1 VAVEPT
7 PLAASNPRVSSLRR
21 LTGRRK
27 ARIEAGLFVIEG
39 PVALGELLAA
49 GTTLEEVYVDVDA
62 WAGADDNSA
71 LVTAVTLA
79 SAAGTPVWGI
89 ASEVF
94 ARVSDTATPQG
105 VLAVAPRRVV
115 DLDAMTAL
123 DGPILVLVDIGD
135 PGNAG
140 TLVRAAE
147 AAGAAGVVFAG
158 SSTDAFGPKTVR
170 AAAGSLMRLPVA
182 EIPDVEGLVAD
193 LLDAGRIVFAT
204 VVEDGAAPE
213 DLDLEGSPVV
223 LVGSES
229 HGLDRALVERCTGTV
244 TIPMNLD
251 VESINAAVA
260 GAVVLFEAARQR
272 RVAGKQ
278 LPSSN

>member
-1 VAVEPT
+1 M
-7 PLAASNPRVSSLRR
+7 AASNPRVSSLRR

-49 GTTLEEVYVDVDA
+49 RIELDEVYVDVDA
-62 WAGADDNSA
+62 WNGADDNSA

-79 SAAGTPVWGI
+79 SSAGTPVWGI
-89 ASEVF
+89 APEVF

-123 DGPILVLVDIGD
+123 DGPILVLVDVGD

-182 EIPDVEGLVAD
+182 EIADVEGLVAD

-213 DLDLEGSPVV
+213 DLDLGGSPVL
-223 LVGSES
+223 LVGSEA
-229 HGLDRALVERCTGTV
+229 HGLDPALIERCTGTV

-272 RVAGKQ
+272 RVAVKQ

>member
-1 VAVEPT
+1 M
-7 PLAASNPRVSSLRR
+7 AASNPRVSSLRR

-49 GTTLEEVYVDVDA
+49 GIELDEVYVDVDA
-62 WAGADDNSA
+62 WNGADDNSA

-79 SAAGTPVWGI
+79 SSAGTPVWGI
-89 ASEVF
+89 APEVF

-123 DGPILVLVDIGD
+123 DGPILVLVDVGD

-182 EIPDVEGLVAD
+182 EIADVEGLVAD

-213 DLDLEGSPVV
+213 DLDLGGSPVL
-223 LVGSES
+223 LVGSEA
-229 HGLDRALVERCTGTV
+229 HGLDPALIERCTGTV

-272 RVAGKQ
+272 RVAVKQ

>member
-1 VAVEPT
+1 MAVEPT
-7 PLAASNPRVSSLRR
+7 PLAASNPRLSSLRR

-27 ARIEAGLFVIEG
+27 ARLEAGLFVIEG

-49 GTTLEEVYVDVDA
+49 GTSLDEVFVDVDA
-62 WAGADDNSA
+62 WRNADDNSA

-89 ASEVF
+89 APDVF
-94 ARVSDTATPQG
+94 AKVSDTSTPQG
-105 VLAVAPRRVV
+105 VIAVAPRRVV
-115 DLDAMTAL
+115 DIAEMTAL
-123 DGPILVLVDIGD
+123 DGPILVLVDVGD

-147 AAGAAGVVFAG
+147 AAGAAGSVFAG
-158 SSTDAFGPKTVR
+158 TSTDAFGPKTVR

-182 EIPDVEGLVAD
+182 EVSDVDEVVSA
-193 LLDAGRIVFAT
+193 LLAAGRMVSAT
-204 VVEDGAAPE
+204 VVDGGSAPE
-213 DLDLEGSPVV
+213 DLDLAGSLAL
-223 LVGSES
+223 LVGSEA
-229 HGLDRALVERCTGTV
+229 HGLDPVLVARCTNRV

-272 RVAGKQ
+272 RVTANQ
-278 LPSSN
+278 PPRN

>member
-1 VAVEPT
+1 M
-7 PLAASNPRVSSLRR
+7 AASNPRVSSLRR

-49 GTTLEEVYVDVDA
+49 GTALDEVYVDVDA
-62 WAGADDNSA
+62 WNGADDNSA

-79 SAAGTPVWGI
+79 SSAGTPVWGI
-89 ASEVF
+89 APEVF

-123 DGPILVLVDIGD
+123 DGPILVLVDVGD

-182 EIPDVEGLVAD
+182 EIADVEGLVAD
-193 LLDAGRIVFAT
+193 LLEAGRIVFAT

-213 DLDLEGSPVV
+213 DLDLAGSPVL
-223 LVGSES
+223 LVGSEA
-229 HGLDRALVERCTGTV
+229 HGLDPALVERCTGTV

-272 RVAGKQ
+272 RVAVKQ

>member
-1 VAVEPT
+1 M
-7 PLAASNPRVSSLRR
+7 AASNPRVSSLRR

-49 GTTLEEVYVDVDA
+49 RIELDEVYVDVDA
-62 WAGADDNSA
+62 WNGADDNSA

-79 SAAGTPVWGI
+79 SSAGTPVWGI
-89 ASEVF
+89 APEVF

-123 DGPILVLVDIGD
+123 DGPILVLVDVGD

-182 EIPDVEGLVAD
+182 EIADVEGLVAD

-213 DLDLEGSPVV
+213 DLDLGGSPVL
-223 LVGSES
+223 LVGSEA
-229 HGLDRALVERCTGTV
+229 HGLDPALVERCTGTV

-272 RVAGKQ
+272 RVAVKQ

>member
-49 GTTLEEVYVDVDA
+49 GIELDEVYVDVDA
-62 WAGADDNSA
+62 WNGADDNSA

-79 SAAGTPVWGI
+79 SSAGTPVWGI
-89 ASEVF
+89 APEVF

-115 DLDAMTAL
+115 DIDAMTAL
-123 DGPILVLVDIGD
+123 AGPILVLVDVGD

-182 EIPDVEGLVAD
+182 EIADVEGLVAD
-193 LLDAGRIVFAT
+193 LLDAGRIVLAT
-204 VVEDGAAPE
+204 VVEDGASPE
-213 DLDLEGSPVV
+213 DLDLGGSPVL
-223 LVGSES
+223 LVGSEA
-229 HGLDRALVERCTGTV
+229 HGLDPALVERCTGTV

-272 RVAGKQ
+272 RVAVKQ

>member
-1 VAVEPT
+1 M
-7 PLAASNPRVSSLRR
+7 AASNPRVSSLRR

-49 GTTLEEVYVDVDA
+49 GIELDEVYVDVDA
-62 WAGADDNSA
+62 WNGADDNSA

-79 SAAGTPVWGI
+79 SSAGTPVWGI
-89 ASEVF
+89 APEVF

-115 DLDAMTAL
+115 DIDAMTAL
-123 DGPILVLVDIGD
+123 AGPILVLVDVGD

-182 EIPDVEGLVAD
+182 EIADVEGLVAD
-193 LLDAGRIVFAT
+193 LLDAGRIVLAT
-204 VVEDGAAPE
+204 VVEDGASPE
-213 DLDLEGSPVV
+213 DLDLGGSPVL
-223 LVGSES
+223 LVGSEA
-229 HGLDRALVERCTGTV
+229 HGLDPALVERCTGTV

-272 RVAGKQ
+272 RVAVKQ